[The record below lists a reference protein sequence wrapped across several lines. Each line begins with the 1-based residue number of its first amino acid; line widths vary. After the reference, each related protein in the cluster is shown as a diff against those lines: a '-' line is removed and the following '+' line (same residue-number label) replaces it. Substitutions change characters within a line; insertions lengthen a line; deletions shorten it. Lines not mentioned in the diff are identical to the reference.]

1 MRESNYLGLKII
13 EDNDKPSWTGE
24 FDYNFEKVD
33 TAVGEMSSGTSSI
46 IGTLETRID
55 NLENTTAT
63 HDTHIGVNTSSIA
76 ALNMDYVSFKTNQQ
90 AVNESDDGRLD
101 VLESNSLI
109 IGTDMSNLKKEME
122 RTSSIVAVAEQK
134 VDVMETKVNSVSS
147 GLVTVQGNVNQLEND
162 FDGLET
168 TVNGFDGRITSAQ
181 NNVNTLENDFDALE
195 TTVNGFDGRITS
207 AQNNANSRIKR
218 TFKSTPHGSLS
229 LTVTF
234 PTNTTFE
241 SKLLVKMVSVKVQS
255 NTVYDDDYTAV
266 VSIPI
271 EYRESQNIYMGFIIM
286 EDSLDSSAGSK
297 SGFLMIQQIEGASPS
312 TINAGS
318 KNFNAMNKKF
328 VMNFSKR

>member
-1 MRESNYLGLKII
+1 MRESEYLGLKII

-33 TAVGEMSSGTSSI
+33 TAVGEMSSSTSSI

-63 HDTHIGVNTSSIA
+63 HDTRIGVNTSSIA

-134 VDVMETKVNSVSS
+134 VDVMETEVNRISS

-168 TVNGFDGRITSAQ
+168 TVNGFDNRITTAENNASNASVMAQ
-181 NNVNTLENDFDALE
+181 NALNTANSKISSLNKISIKSSQKTLQILTNGSVTLTFTNMFETKLLPGLIKASYDFD
-195 TTVNGFDGRITS
+195 VNNSQVTLFLLASYGNYIFVIFPRSKITAGNTIPCYMIVSLIDG
-207 AQNNANSRIKR
+207 
-218 TFKSTPHGSLS
+218 STPATLNFPVDANA
-229 LTVTF
+229 LFNTPYILKVT
-234 PTNTTFE
+234 E
-241 SKLLVKMVSVKVQS
+241 
-255 NTVYDDDYTAV
+255 
-266 VSIPI
+266 
-271 EYRESQNIYMGFIIM
+271 
-286 EDSLDSSAGSK
+286 
-297 SGFLMIQQIEGASPS
+297 
-312 TINAGS
+312 
-318 KNFNAMNKKF
+318 
-328 VMNFSKR
+328 

>member
-1 MRESNYLGLKII
+1 MRESKYLGLKII

-134 VDVMETKVNSVSS
+134 VDVMETEVNRVSS

-162 FDGLET
+162 FDGL
-168 TVNGFDGRITSAQ
+168 V
-181 NNVNTLENDFDALE
+181 

-218 TFKSTPHGSLS
+218 TYKSTPHGSLS

-255 NTVYDDDYTAV
+255 STVYDDDYTAV
-266 VSIPI
+266 VAIPI

-286 EDSLDSSAGSK
+286 VDSLDSSDGLK
-297 SGFLMIQQIEGASPS
+297 SGFLMIEQIEGASPS

-318 KNFNAMNKKF
+318 KNFNAVNKKF